1 MKRSQAIALIALTS
15 ALAAGLTTYF
25 LSKRK
30 HAKRKAFVSNAG
42 YEMAYDI
49 HYPPKYSRHS
59 RHSRAGRPDDHR
71 NGHHSSAN

>member
-1 MKRSQAIALIALTS
+1 MKRSQAIALTALTS

-25 LSKRK
+25 ISKSR

-49 HYPPKYSRHS
+49 HYPPKYTRQSRHS
-59 RHSRAGRPDDHR
+59 HPGRSDRR
-71 NGHHSSAN
+71 NGHHSSTN

>member
-1 MKRSQAIALIALTS
+1 MKRSQAIALTALTT

-25 LSKRK
+25 LAKRK

-49 HYPPKYSRHS
+49 HYPIKYSRHA
-59 RHSRAGRPDDHR
+59 RPGRTDRR
-71 NGHHSSAN
+71 NGHHSAL

>member
-1 MKRSQAIALIALTS
+1 MKRAQAIALTALT
-15 ALAAGLTTYF
+15 ATVAAGLTLY
-25 LSKRK
+25 LLGRRK

-59 RHSRAGRPDDHR
+59 RHNRQSRTDRR
-71 NGHHSSAN
+71 NGHHPSTH